1 MGLGSV
7 RKNALRYGR
16 NVDTSTRSCDPVE
29 PKLPCCDASA
39 IMEWASHLSAETRK
53 PSWMATCYLMPDEV
67 SALCGR
73 LQSKQGTL
81 HALIGYQGVGKTSA
95 LLAIRQELRKPQR
108 IQQRQNLDS
117 PKPVHFIKWDRLE
130 RLIPRILRQDDEL
143 GKRLRRSYHSV
154 LEEIVRK
161 KEDLNSIIR
170 SELERSKGTQE
181 VITLSKLLK
190 SFNIVEAE
198 KRLGESL
205 VERLRYEAFIRT
217 IGEAEVIFIDLPDYS
232 RTDMR
237 RVSSDL
243 EAIYWLWNDFSQ
255 FPGPAFNDSPNIVI
269 SFQKEMF
276 RDHYFLGK
284 MNRIELKPL
293 KPQMLVE
300 AYGKRFPNS
309 IIFTEDALL
318 LLAGMSRGVFRRFLR
333 YITLALD
340 HQEHTRTPLPITT
353 DQVREAIPPHLLAED
368 MDQQLTEIFPRQP
381 DMRTEA
387 VKLLV
392 HLEEHGPTSQTKIK
406 ELLHL
411 PDYTVSRLLSKLE
424 DYRYIRLEKKG
435 IENIISPE
443 NP

>member
-1 MGLGSV
+1 MSEKKKSKKQVETGAQIPDDEDIRLPVRFADLDSV
-7 RKNALRYGR
+7 R
-16 NVDTSTRSCDPVE
+16 
-29 PKLPCCDASA
+29 
-39 IMEWASHLSAETRK
+39 EWASYLSAETRK
-53 PSWMATCYLMPDEV
+53 GPRMGDWYVMPDEV
-67 SALCGR
+67 STLLRR
-73 LQSKQGTL
+73 LMREQGGL

-95 LLAIRQELRKPQR
+95 LLAIHRELRKPQP
-108 IQQRQNLDS
+108 IQQVQNLDP
-117 PKPVHFIKWDRLE
+117 PKPLHFIKWDKPE
-130 RLIPRILRQDDEL
+130 RLVPRILRQEDEL
-143 GKRLRRSYHSV
+143 GKRLRQSYGSI
-154 LEEIVRK
+154 LEETVRMK
-161 KEDLNSIIR
+161 GDLNLIIP

-181 VITLSKLLK
+181 VTTLKKLLQ
-190 SFNIVEAE
+190 SFNVAEVER
-198 KRLGESL
+198 RLGKSV

-217 IGEAEVIFIDLPDYS
+217 IGEAEVILIDLPDYS

-243 EAIYWLWNDFSQ
+243 EGIYWLWNDFSRLT
-255 FPGPAFNDSPNIVI
+255 GPTFNDLPNIVI

-276 RDHYFLGK
+276 RNHYFLGK
-284 MNRIELKPL
+284 MNGIELKPL

-300 AYGKRFPNS
+300 AYRKRFPNS
-309 IIFTEDALL
+309 MIFTEDALL
-318 LLAGMSRGVFRRFLR
+318 LLAKMSRGVFRRFLR

-340 HQEHTRTPLPITT
+340 LQEHTGASLPITA

-392 HLEEHGPTSQTKIK
+392 HLQEHGPTSQTKIK

>member
-1 MGLGSV
+1 
-7 RKNALRYGR
+7 
-16 NVDTSTRSCDPVE
+16 
-29 PKLPCCDASA
+29 
-39 IMEWASHLSAETRK
+39 
-53 PSWMATCYLMPDEV
+53 MPDEV
-67 SALCGR
+67 SALCRR

-108 IQQRQNLDS
+108 AQQTQNPDP

-130 RLIPRILRQDDEL
+130 RLIPRILRQEDEL

-154 LEEIVRK
+154 LEETVRK
-161 KEDLNSIIR
+161 KENLNSIIP

-181 VITLSKLLK
+181 VTTLEKLLK

-198 KRLGESL
+198 RRLGKSL

-217 IGEAEVIFIDLPDYS
+217 IREAEVIFIDLPDYS

-255 FPGPAFNDSPNIVI
+255 FPGPAFNDQPNIVI

-284 MNRIELKPL
+284 MNRIELKTL

-300 AYGKRFPNS
+300 AYRKRFPNS
-309 IIFTEDALL
+309 RIFTEDALL
-318 LLAGMSRGVFRRFLR
+318 LLAKMSRGVFRRFLR
-333 YITLALD
+333 YIAVAVE
-340 HQEHTRTPLPITT
+340 HQGQTGTALPITV
-353 DQVREAIPPHLLAED
+353 DQLREAVPLSILAQD
-368 MDQQLTEIFPRQP
+368 MDQQLAEIFPKQP
-381 DMRTEA
+381 DLRIQA
-387 VKLLV
+387 VRLLL
-392 HLEEHGPTSQTKIK
+392 HLEEHGPTNQTKIAG
-406 ELLHL
+406 LLGQQE
-411 PDYTVSRLLSKLE
+411 YTVSRLLNKLE
-424 DYRYIRLEKKG
+424 DNRYIQRQKKG
-435 IENIISPE
+435 SENIVALATL
-443 NP
+443 

>member
-1 MGLGSV
+1 LEVNSV

-16 NVDTSTRSCDPVE
+16 NVDASTRPRDPVE
-29 PKLPCCDASA
+29 PKLPCCDANE
-39 IMEWASHLSAETRK
+39 IIEWASHLSAETRK
-53 PSWMATCYLMPDEV
+53 PSWIATCYLMPDEV
-67 SALCGR
+67 SALCRR

-108 IQQRQNLDS
+108 AQQTQNPDP

-130 RLIPRILRQDDEL
+130 RLIPRILRQEDEL

-154 LEEIVRK
+154 LEETVRK
-161 KEDLNSIIR
+161 KENLNSIIP

-181 VITLSKLLK
+181 VTTLEKLLK

-198 KRLGESL
+198 RRLGKSL

-217 IGEAEVIFIDLPDYS
+217 IREAEVIFIDLPDYS

-255 FPGPAFNDSPNIVI
+255 FPGPAFNDQPNIVI

-284 MNRIELKPL
+284 MNRIELKTL

-300 AYGKRFPNS
+300 AYRKRFPNS
-309 IIFTEDALL
+309 RIFTEDALL
-318 LLAGMSRGVFRRFLR
+318 LLAKMSRGVFRRFLR
-333 YITLALD
+333 YIAVAVE
-340 HQEHTRTPLPITT
+340 HQGQTGTALPITV
-353 DQVREAIPPHLLAED
+353 DQLREAVPLSILAQD
-368 MDQQLTEIFPRQP
+368 MDQQLAEIFPKQP
-381 DMRTEA
+381 DLRIQA
-387 VKLLV
+387 VRLLL
-392 HLEEHGPTSQTKIK
+392 HLEEHGPTNQTKIAG
-406 ELLHL
+406 LLGQQE
-411 PDYTVSRLLSKLE
+411 YTVSRLLNKLE
-424 DYRYIRLEKKG
+424 DNRYIQRQKKG
-435 IENIISPE
+435 SENIVALATL
-443 NP
+443 